1 MDIANTTQTCRLIE
15 RGVEADTAYE
25 CLKPSVGSKIVERR
39 TQQDGRLIRFIGFVI
54 PDHRPI
60 LIA

>member
-1 MDIANTTQTCRLIE
+1 
-15 RGVEADTAYE
+15 VWEADTAYE
-25 CLKPSVGSKIVERR
+25 FLKPSVGSKVVERR
-39 TQQDGRLIRFIGFVI
+39 TQQDGRVESRFIGFVQ